1 MMQLSA
7 TGSHLYPGATGDA
20 SGEGPDVAVDFADLS
35 RTTGRLTGDRLVTN
49 PYETSAGTRIPAK
62 AWRVDIG
69 DGRFRILAR
78 HPSGTDAVPT

>member
-1 MMQLSA
+1 MLQLSP

-20 SGEGPDVAVDFADLS
+20 SGDGPDVVVAFADLS
-35 RTTGRLTGDRLVTN
+35 RTTGRLAGDSLVTH

-62 AWRVDIG
+62 AWRVEIR

-78 HPSGTDAVPT
+78 DLSGTDAIPT